1 MHSRGRWFDPIT
13 LHFSVA
19 QLVELITVNNADEV
33 QNLAGKN
40 MLSILFLIPCLGLL
54 LIAFLPAKRAV
65 SLSLY
70 TTVLTFLY
78 SVYLS
83 SLVDSSKSMQL
94 LDSLAGL
101 TIGVDGISVSFIL
114 LTTVIMPITVLVS
127 RDYIKNEVKV
137 FYVAL
142 ISVELLLIGV
152 FSILD
157 LFGFYIFYEAI
168 LIPMVLIIGV

>member
-1 MHSRGRWFDPIT
+1 
-13 LHFSVA
+13 
-19 QLVELITVNNADEV
+19 
-33 QNLAGKN
+33 
-40 MLSILFLIPCLGLL
+40 MLSILFLIPAVGLFL
-54 LIAFLPAKRAV
+54 LPFSPARFAF
-65 SLSLY
+65 SISLY
-70 TTVLTFLY
+70 TTVATFLY

-83 SLVDSSKSMQL
+83 TLVDATQSMQL

-101 TIGVDGISVSFIL
+101 TIGVDGVSISFIL

-127 RDYIKNEVKV
+127 RDYIKNEVQK

-142 ISVELLLIGV
+142 VSVELLLIGV
-152 FSILD
+152 FTILD